1 MNWDDFGKLLR
12 HLQPETIARI
22 IIDLEQARED
32 WAYYP
37 EEAPPEPERAMIDE
51 AVGVIITAGD
61 AAAKTNDVEFR
72 PLLERLRDEQDE
84 KAWADE
90 RDAQEVRNWLDDY
103 K

>member
-1 MNWDDFGKLLR
+1 MNWDNFGKLLR

-22 IIDLEQARED
+22 IIDLEQAHEE

-37 EEAPPEPERAMIDE
+37 EEAPPESVRAMIEE
-51 AVGVIITAGD
+51 ALGVIITTGD
-61 AAAKTNDVEFR
+61 VAARANDVEFR

-84 KAWADE
+84 KDWADE
-90 RDAQEVRNWLDDY
+90 RDEQEVRNWLDDY